1 MEEQIILSELI
12 ESLRCKDTEEEWFE
26 FKVDYVDQQRIGEY
40 ISALSNSAALSH
52 EEFGYLIYGV
62 DDTTHEI
69 VGTKFHPKR
78 TKGKGN
84 EDLEPWLTRL
94 LDPRADCI
102 IHEEEINGKRVV
114 VFQIGAARERPVR
127 FSGVAYI
134 RVGSHNH
141 KLSDYPEKERKLWSI
156 IHTIPF
162 EDGIAL
168 KGQTSD
174 DILTKI
180 DYPKFFDLMKIPLPD
195 NRTGILKRFEE
206 EKIIQKTKDH
216 HYTITNLG
224 AILFAKNLEEF
235 PTISRKSLRIV
246 VYDGDERLN
255 AKKEHVVKSGYATSF
270 ESTIDWIHDQVPSNE
285 VIKDALRVEQ
295 KMYPKIA
302 IREVVANAL
311 IHQDFSITG
320 TGPMVEIFQ
329 KRMEISNPGKPLIS
343 PDRFIDHP
351 PRSRNEKLAS
361 VMRRMNICE
370 ERGSGIDRAID
381 CIEVFQLPAPEFL
394 GDRDF
399 MRVTLFGHQNIG
411 EMGKADKIRACYQH
425 CCLRWVCRDF
435 MTNASLRKRLGI
447 DDPNYPMAS
456 RIIKDT
462 TDQGLIRL
470 YDPENKSNRT
480 RKYIPF
486 WS

>member
-1 MEEQIILSELI
+1 MEEQINPRELV
-12 ESLRCKDTEEEWFE
+12 ESLRRKETEEEWFE
-26 FKVDYVDQQRIGEY
+26 FKVNNSEPQKIGEY
-40 ISALSNSAALSH
+40 LSALSNSAALTHQES
-52 EEFGYLIYGV
+52 GYLIFGI

-69 VGTKFHPKR
+69 VGTDFQPKKA
-78 TKGKGN
+78 KGKGN
-84 EDLEPWLTRL
+84 EDLEPWLNRL
-94 LDPRADCI
+94 LDPRVDCI
-102 IHEEEINGKRVV
+102 IHEEEIDGKRVV
-114 VFQIGAARERPVR
+114 IFQIDTARERPVK

-134 RVGSHNH
+134 RIGSNKH
-141 KLSDYPEKERKLWSI
+141 KLSDYPEKERKLWNI
-156 IHTIPF
+156 IQAVPF
-162 EDGIAL
+162 ENGIAL
-168 KGQTSD
+168 ERQTSD
-174 DILTKI
+174 DVLTKI

-195 NRTGILKRFEE
+195 DRAGILKRLREE
-206 EKIIQKTKDH
+206 CVIEKTKDH
-216 HYTITNLG
+216 YYSITNLG

-235 PTISRKSLRIV
+235 PTLSRKSLRIV
-246 VYDGDERLN
+246 VYDGDGRLN

-285 VIKDALRVEQ
+285 VIEDALRVEK

-311 IHQDFSITG
+311 IHQDFSMTG

-351 PRSRNEKLAS
+351 PRSRNERLAS

-370 ERGSGIDRAID
+370 ERGSGIDRAIN

-394 GDRDF
+394 DDEDF
-399 MRVTLFGHQNIG
+399 MRVTLFGHQNLG
-411 EMGKADKIRACYQH
+411 EMGRADKIRACYQH

-447 DDPNYPMAS
+447 DDQNYPMAS

-462 TDQGLIRL
+462 MDQDLIRL